1 MTTECAPAHTTVLLH
16 ETVDAVLTNPDG
28 VYVDATYGRG
38 GHSRLLLSKLSP
50 QGRLIGFD
58 RDPQAVAD
66 ATELA
71 LADPRFSIRH
81 AAFSGISEL
90 QSNSLTGLLMDL
102 GVSSPQIDE
111 SARGFSF
118 MRDGPLDMRFNR
130 HDTVVPPASNW
141 IMRVDE
147 RTLCKGLQDYA
158 DEPKAYF
165 IARAIVVA
173 REKSPIT
180 TTMALAQIIE
190 DASFDPKS
198 VLRSFQA
205 IRIMVNG
212 EFAAIEDSIPQAVRA
227 LAPGG
232 RLVMITFHSGE
243 DRLVKTRVR
252 VHETPETDELTGCIV
267 TPATIKKVTKKPVE
281 PTPEEISH
289 NPRSR
294 SAKLRIYEKI

>member
-1 MTTECAPAHTTVLLH
+1 MLSEAVSAMFG
-16 ETVDAVLTNPDG
+16 ETVTPGARVF
-28 VYVDATYGRG
+28 VDATVGLG
-38 GHSRLLLSKLSP
+38 GHSQEILMRMSAED
-50 QGRLIGFD
+50 RLIILD
-58 RDPQAVAD
+58 RDPENLARSLALLQDPRVSGYAESFG
-66 ATELA
+66 ELA
-71 LADPRFSIRH
+71 SVLEQAGVSSIQ
-81 AAFSGISEL
+81 GIL
-90 QSNSLTGLLMDL
+90 YDL
-102 GVSSPQIDE
+102 GVSSVHYDD
-111 SARGFSF
+111 ATRGFSI
-118 MRDGPLDMRFNR
+118 RDDGPLDMRFNR